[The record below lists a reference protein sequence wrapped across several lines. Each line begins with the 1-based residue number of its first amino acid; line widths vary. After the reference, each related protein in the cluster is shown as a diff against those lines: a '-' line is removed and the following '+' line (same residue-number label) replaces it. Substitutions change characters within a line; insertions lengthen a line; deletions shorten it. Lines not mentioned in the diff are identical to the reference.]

1 MYEFYLRNK
10 KIIDRITF
18 IILITLSVYAF
29 FTVLFTFLAP
39 FFFGLLIALLME
51 PLIRLLTK
59 RFNWR
64 RWIASLVSLLLF
76 IAAFSS
82 LGVWLI
88 STLVRQIINFVAS
101 APAHAEDIASRMEDM
116 NLWLERL
123 TDMLPETWVLP
134 DIEEIIITAV
144 TTMFGGLVREQGMG
158 ILVGVPDVFV
168 IIILALVSAYF
179 FMADRENIFSFVAR
193 NTPLWIKAQVNQT
206 KSGLSKAV
214 GGYFRAQYIL
224 MTIVGIISIIGL
236 LLLGNPYA
244 LLLGVL
250 FAILDFFPI
259 LGAGTVLVPWAII
272 SALMGNI
279 NQAIALAIIYV
290 IITITRQVLQ
300 PKILGAQMGAHPL
313 ASLMSIFIGFR
324 IFGLLGFI
332 IGPSLLMIIIAV
344 AKPSNSEDVE
354 KTKTEELKKEK
365 KEKEDENAQY
375 GISKRKSN
383 FNSNKK
389 R

>member
-29 FTVLFTFLAP
+29 FTVFFTFLAP

-59 RFNWR
+59 RFGWR
-64 RWIASLVSLLLF
+64 RWIASLLSLLLF

-101 APAHAEDIASRMEDM
+101 APTHAEEIASRMEDM
-116 NLWLERL
+116 NMWLERL

-179 FMADRENIFSFVAR
+179 FMADRENIFSFVVR

-206 KSGLSKAV
+206 KSGLSKAL

-244 LLLGVL
+244 LLLGLL
-250 FAILDFFPI
+250 FAVLDFLPI
-259 LGAGTVLVPWAII
+259 LGTGTVLIPWAVI
-272 SALMGNI
+272 SAIMGNI
-279 NQAIALAIIYV
+279 NQAIALAIIYI

-324 IFGLLGFI
+324 IFGLLGLI
-332 IGPSLLMIIIAV
+332 IGPSLLMIITAV
-344 AKPSNSEDVE
+344 RDSSNSEEV
-354 KTKTEELKKEK
+354 EK
-365 KEKEDENAQY
+365 KEDDDA
-375 GISKRKSN
+375 
-383 FNSNKK
+383 
-389 R
+389 